1 MKEAM
6 QDVVREKLESVRAEL
21 EGPGDT
27 ATEKQLD
34 SPISVT
40 PTRTGIHRFGPCVLA
55 EVKNEIK
62 VLIWIR
68 PREKEVRPPYPEG
81 FSLDILVR
89 SSGYRGD
96 MNPVGFFGMHFEVS
110 QILTGSCAWLFV

>member
-81 FSLDILVR
+81 FSLDILIYFGQVVGI
-89 SSGYRGD
+89 SWGYE
-96 MNPVGFFGMHFEVS
+96 PSWFFWDAF
-110 QILTGSCAWLFV
+110 

>member
-21 EGPGDT
+21 EGPCRHSNGET
-27 ATEKQLD
+27 ARNP
-34 SPISVT
+34 PICDIHKEST
-40 PTRTGIHRFGPCVLA
+40 GFTRCVLA

-68 PREKEVRPPYPEG
+68 PREKEVRPPVSRG
-81 FSLDILVR
+81 IFA
-89 SSGYRGD
+89 GYFGQV
-96 MNPVGFFGMHFEVS
+96 VGISWGYEPSWFF
-110 QILTGSCAWLFV
+110 